1 MKRME
6 DTPKLHWGRRG
17 LLALLALLLV
27 LMLAAVLFG
36 STRLSLGEL
45 LQALDAGDRESPAW
59 RIFFHVRLPRML
71 AGALCGSGLAVAGAV
86 LQVVLNNSLAGPNI
100 IGVNAGAGFAMV
112 LAMCLFPMAY
122 RWLPLMA
129 FAGAFACTLLIV
141 LIARRA
147 GGSRVTIVLAGVA
160 VSTLLSA
167 ATSLLR
173 LRYPDLAVSYTYFSV
188 GGVSGVTFSQ
198 LMLPAVLIL
207 VVFFAAMLLA
217 GRLNL
222 LCLGDHLVHS
232 LGVRAKLLRTLALV
246 FASASAAA
254 AVSFAGLLGFVGLMI
269 PHISRRLTGTSDVR
283 RLLPAAALLGGTLV
297 VLSDLLGRVL
307 FAPSEI
313 PAGIITALLGA
324 PFFFVLLLQRRNRL

>member
-1 MKRME
+1 MNKTKQKPYWIILVMLIGLTVFSALLGLRCGSA
-6 DTPKLHWGRRG
+6 DLTLQQVVDG
-17 LLALLALLLV
+17 LLHPGTQTPPSQILWV
-27 LMLAAVLFG
+27 
-36 STRLSLGEL
+36 
-45 LQALDAGDRESPAW
+45 
-59 RIFFHVRLPRML
+59 VRLPHVAACLL
-71 AGALCGSGLAVAGAV
+71 AGVGLAVSGV
-86 LQVVLNNSLAGPNI
+86 LLQTATDNPLAGPNI

-112 LAMCLFPMAY
+112 LAMCFAPMAY

-198 LMLPAVLIL
+198 LMLPALLIL
-207 VVFFAAMLLA
+207 VVFAAAMLLA
-217 GRLNL
+217 GKLNL

-269 PHISRRLTGTSDVR
+269 PHIARGLAGTSDVR

>member
-1 MKRME
+1 MNKTKQKPYWIMIVMLIGLTVFSALLGLRCGSA
-6 DTPKLHWGRRG
+6 DLTLQQVVDG
-17 LLALLALLLV
+17 LLHPGTQTPQSQILWV
-27 LMLAAVLFG
+27 
-36 STRLSLGEL
+36 
-45 LQALDAGDRESPAW
+45 
-59 RIFFHVRLPRML
+59 VRLPHVAACLL
-71 AGALCGSGLAVAGAV
+71 AGMGLAVSGV
-86 LQVVLNNSLAGPNI
+86 LLQTATDNPLAGPNI

-112 LAMCLFPMAY
+112 LAMCFAPMAY
-122 RWLPLMA
+122 RWLPLIA

-167 ATSLLR
+167 ATSLVR

-198 LMLPAVLIL
+198 LVLPALLIL
-207 VVFFAAMLLA
+207 VVFAAAMLLA
-217 GRLNL
+217 GKLNL

-269 PHISRRLTGTSDVR
+269 PHIARRLTGTSDVR

>member
-1 MKRME
+1 MNKTKQKPYWIILVMLIGLTVFSALLGLRCGSA
-6 DTPKLHWGRRG
+6 DLTLQQVVDG
-17 LLALLALLLV
+17 LLHPGTQTPPSQILWV
-27 LMLAAVLFG
+27 
-36 STRLSLGEL
+36 
-45 LQALDAGDRESPAW
+45 
-59 RIFFHVRLPRML
+59 VRLPHVAACLL
-71 AGALCGSGLAVAGAV
+71 AGVGLAVSGV
-86 LQVVLNNSLAGPNI
+86 LLQTATDNPLAGPNI

-112 LAMCLFPMAY
+112 LAMCFAPLAY

-198 LMLPAVLIL
+198 LMLPALLIL
-207 VVFFAAMLLA
+207 VVFAAAMLLA
-217 GRLNL
+217 GKLNL

-269 PHISRRLTGTSDVR
+269 PHIARGLAGTSDVR

>member
-1 MKRME
+1 MNKTKQKPYWIILVMLIGLTAFSALLGLRCGSA
-6 DTPKLHWGRRG
+6 DLTLQQVVDG
-17 LLALLALLLV
+17 LLHP
-27 LMLAAVLFG
+27 G
-36 STRLSLGEL
+36 
-45 LQALDAGDRESPAW
+45 LQTPQSQILW
-59 RIFFHVRLPRML
+59 VVRLPHVAACLL
-71 AGALCGSGLAVAGAV
+71 AGIGLAVSGV
-86 LQVVLNNSLAGPNI
+86 LLQTATNNPLAGPNI

-112 LAMCLFPMAY
+112 LAVCFVPMAY

-198 LMLPAVLIL
+198 LLLPAVLIAA
-207 VVFFAAMLLA
+207 VFAAAMLLA
-217 GRLNL
+217 GKLNL
-222 LCLGDHLVHS
+222 LCLGDHLACS
-232 LGVRAKLLRTLALV
+232 LGVRAKLLRTLALIL
-246 FASASAAA
+246 ASASAAA

-269 PHISRRLTGTSDVR
+269 PHIARWLAETSDVR
-283 RLLPAAALLGGTLV
+283 KLLPAAALLGGTLV

>member
-1 MKRME
+1 MNKTKQKPYWIILVMLIGLTVFSALLGLRCGSA
-6 DTPKLHWGRRG
+6 DLTLQQVVDG
-17 LLALLALLLV
+17 LLHPGTQTPPSQILWV
-27 LMLAAVLFG
+27 
-36 STRLSLGEL
+36 
-45 LQALDAGDRESPAW
+45 
-59 RIFFHVRLPRML
+59 VRLPHVAACLL
-71 AGALCGSGLAVAGAV
+71 AGVGLAVSGV
-86 LQVVLNNSLAGPNI
+86 LLQTATDNPLAGPNI

-112 LAMCLFPMAY
+112 LAMCFAPMAY

-207 VVFFAAMLLA
+207 TVFSAAMLLA
-217 GRLNL
+217 GKLNL

-269 PHISRRLTGTSDVR
+269 PHIARGLAGTSDVR

>member
-1 MKRME
+1 MVNKTKQKPYWIILVMLIGLTVFSALLGLRCGSA
-6 DTPKLHWGRRG
+6 DLTLQQVVDG
-17 LLALLALLLV
+17 LLHPGTQTPPSQILWV
-27 LMLAAVLFG
+27 
-36 STRLSLGEL
+36 
-45 LQALDAGDRESPAW
+45 
-59 RIFFHVRLPRML
+59 VRLPHVAACLL
-71 AGALCGSGLAVAGAV
+71 AGVGLAVSGV
-86 LQVVLNNSLAGPNI
+86 LLQTATDNPLAGPNI

-112 LAMCLFPMAY
+112 LAMCFAPMAY

-207 VVFFAAMLLA
+207 TVFSAAMLLA
-217 GRLNL
+217 GKLNL

-269 PHISRRLTGTSDVR
+269 PHIARGLAGTSDVR